1 MTEDMHQE
9 DEILGKAYDARLMAR
24 VLRYLRPY
32 RKLLA
37 IAFAL
42 LMLQTGAQLLG
53 PYITKIAIDRYIAE
67 KDLGGLDTMALA
79 YVGVVIFGFLV
90 LFAQTY
96 ATQYIGQR
104 AMHDLRRDIFSHLQK
119 MDMAYFDRNAVGR
132 LMTRTINDVETLNEL
147 FSTGVVG
154 LLSDVSIVFGIAAMM
169 LWLDWRLALV
179 CLAAFPVILYISRF
193 YRRRAREVY
202 RESRLILGRL
212 NAGLQENIAG
222 AATVQA
228 FGQEAKMYGRF
239 REINLRY
246 RDVLLRSIRYN
257 AVFFPVIELFSALSI
272 GLLLW
277 YGGQQILAGAIQ
289 AGVLVAFIQYIQRMY
304 QPIRDLAEKYNIMQ
318 AAMASSERI
327 FALLDT
333 SEAVKNPAQPKRVDS
348 FSGAIEFKDV
358 WLSYRPGEPVLR
370 GISFRVA
377 PGEKVALV
385 GATGGGKTSIISAL
399 CRFYDVERGAIL
411 VDGIDVREW
420 DKQELRRHL
429 GLVLQDVFLFSGDI
443 AANITLG
450 DPRIGAERMADAAR
464 RAHIAP
470 YIDKLPNRYRHEVQ
484 ERGSTLSQGQRQLLS
499 FARALAFDPRILILD
514 EATSSV
520 DTQTEMLIQIA
531 LDELLKNRT
540 ALIIAHRLST
550 IQHADRILV
559 IHKGEIWEQGTHDE
573 LRAKGGLYAR
583 LYDLQYRFQERDEA
597 AAAPL
602 LKEIEGLAAEAP
614 RSPSSKDL

>member
-1 MTEDMHQE
+1 VNEELQQE
-9 DEILGKAYDARLMAR
+9 DEILGKAYDSRLMGR
-24 VLRYLRPY
+24 MLRYLRPY
-32 RKLLA
+32 WKFLA
-37 IAFAL
+37 VSFVF
-42 LMLQTGAQLLG
+42 LMLQTGTQLLG
-53 PYITKIAIDRYIAE
+53 PYITKIAIDRYIAA
-67 KDLGGLDTMALA
+67 KDLAGLDLMALA
-79 YVGVVIFGFLV
+79 YVGVVLFGFIV
-90 LFAQTY
+90 LFVQTY
-96 ATQYIGQR
+96 TTQYTGQR
-104 AMHDLRRDIFSHLQK
+104 AMHDLRMHIFSHLQK
-119 MDMAYFDRNAVGR
+119 QDMAYFDRNAVGR

-154 LLSDVSIVFGIAAMM
+154 LVSDVATVFGIAVIM

-179 CLAAFPVILYISRF
+179 CLAAFPVILYASRF

-212 NAGLQENIAG
+212 NAGLQENLAG
-222 AATVQA
+222 VATIQA
-228 FGQEAKMYGRF
+228 FGQEAKMYTRF
-239 REINLRY
+239 RDINYHY

-277 YGGQQILAGAIQ
+277 YGGNLVMVNSIQ
-289 AGVLVAFIQYIQRMY
+289 AGVMVAFIQYLQRMY

-333 SEAVKNPAQPKRVDS
+333 SETIKNPAQPRKAES
-348 FSGAIEFKDV
+348 FAGAIEFKDV

-370 GISFRVA
+370 GISFRVP
-377 PGEKVALV
+377 PGEKIALV

-420 DKQELRRHL
+420 NKQELRRHL

-443 AANITLG
+443 ANNITLG
-450 DPRIGAERMADAAR
+450 DRRISEERLLEAAR

-470 YIDKLPNRYRHEVQ
+470 FIEKLPKRYREEVQ

-499 FARALAFDPRILILD
+499 FARALAFDPQILILD

-520 DTQTEMLIQIA
+520 DTQTETLIQEA
-531 LDELLKNRT
+531 LDELLKDRT

-559 IHKGEIWEQGTHDE
+559 IHKGEIWEQGSHDE
-573 LRAKGGLYAR
+573 LRGRGGLYAR
-583 LYDLQYRFQERDEA
+583 LYDLQYGFQERGVTITDSA
-597 AAAPL
+597 AL
-602 LKEIEGLAAEAP
+602 T
-614 RSPSSKDL
+614 